1 MLTSSNIRLFRAEP
15 AEAQPIRKRGLFSKV
30 RVLGSPP
37 KTFLRETLIII
48 DVVSLIYAFLIVST
62 LYGQHSPIV
71 TIMVVEALFLA
82 SLVMLLVARTSV
94 HFTTVLV
101 CDAAILVVNVL
112 LNVLFQGNWGNF
124 GLLALCGYSC
134 YRLPLRWAWS
144 VVATSGIALVETNG
158 LHTFFQGQHLNAGS
172 PLVTALLLAAFLCW
186 IGWTRR
192 SRDML
197 VLELQQVQEQL
208 RREMAQS
215 EQLAATR
222 ERTRIAR
229 DMHDVLAHSLTML
242 SVQAQAARQLLHQ
255 HPERLEAKL
264 DDIAA
269 LLRESIAE
277 SRRVVGLLRETT
289 TSPTANG
296 DMSTRLL
303 GVIDRFGE
311 RTGIRCVFE
320 ERGTPQHMNDKQ
332 AETLQYALQEALTNA
347 HRHGAAQNVW
357 AELRWDDA
365 QVSLQVRDDGQGTAA
380 SEQRGEESSG
390 HHGLQGMCE
399 RATALGGEL
408 SAAPQTDGGFQVLLR
423 LPLDKHSPRLFLSG
437 GRT

>member
-1 MLTSSNIRLFRAEP
+1 MLTSSDIRLFSAEP
-15 AEAQPIRKRGLFSKV
+15 AEAQPIRKRGLFSNV
-30 RVLGSPP
+30 RVLGSSP

-48 DVVSLIYAFLIVST
+48 DIVSLMYAFLIVFT

-71 TIMVVEALFLA
+71 TIIVVEALFLA
-82 SLVMLLVARTSV
+82 SLIMLLVARTSV

-101 CDAAILVVNVL
+101 CDTVVLVVNVL

-134 YRLPLRWAWS
+134 YRLPLRWAWP
-144 VVATSGIALVETNG
+144 VVVTSGIALAGTNG
-158 LHTFFQGQHLNAGS
+158 LNTFFQGQHLNAGS
-172 PLVTALLLAAFLCW
+172 SLVTSLLIAAFLCW
-186 IGWTRR
+186 TGWTRR

-208 RREMAQS
+208 RREMAHT

-242 SVQAQAARQLLHQ
+242 SVQVQAARQLLHQ
-255 HPERLEAKL
+255 HPERLAAKL

-269 LLRESIAE
+269 LLRESLAE

-289 TSPTANG
+289 TSSTASG
-296 DMSTRLL
+296 DVSTRLL

-320 ERGTPQHMNDKQ
+320 EQGTPQHVSDKQ
-332 AETLQYALQEALTNA
+332 AETLQFALQEALTNA
-347 HRHGAAQNVW
+347 HRHGAALNVW

-365 QVSLQVRDDGQGTAA
+365 QVSLQVCDDGQGSVAG
-380 SEQRGEESSG
+380 EQRGEDSSG
-390 HHGLQGMCE
+390 HHGLRGMRE

-408 SAAPQTDGGFQVLLR
+408 SAASQIDGGFQVVLW
-423 LPLDKHSPRLFLSG
+423 LPLDKNSPRLFPSG

>member
-1 MLTSSNIRLFRAEP
+1 M
-15 AEAQPIRKRGLFSKV
+15 
-30 RVLGSPP
+30 
-37 KTFLRETLIII
+37 
-48 DVVSLIYAFLIVST
+48 VS
-62 LYGQHSPIV
+62 
-71 TIMVVEALFLA
+71 
-82 SLVMLLVARTSV
+82 
-94 HFTTVLV
+94 
-101 CDAAILVVNVL
+101 VL
-112 LNVLFQGNWGNF
+112 LNVLFGGNWGNF

-134 YRLPLRWAWS
+134 YRLPLRWAWP
-144 VVATSGIALVETNG
+144 VGATSGIALAETNG
-158 LHTFFQGQHLNAGS
+158 LHTFFQGQHFTAGS
-172 PLVTALLLAAFLCW
+172 QLVTSLLLAAFLCW
-186 IGWTRR
+186 IGRTRR

-242 SVQAQAARQLLHQ
+242 SVQVQAARQLLHQ
-255 HPERLEAKL
+255 HPERLAAKL

-289 TSPTANG
+289 TSTANG
-296 DMSTRLL
+296 DLSTRLL
-303 GVIDRFGE
+303 GVLDRFGE
-311 RTGIRCVFE
+311 RTGVRCVFE
-320 ERGTPQHMNDKQ
+320 EQGTPQHVSDKQ

-357 AELRWDDA
+357 AELRWDVA

-390 HHGLQGMCE
+390 HHGLQGMRE
-399 RATALGGEL
+399 RASALGGEL
-408 SAAPQTDGGFQVLLR
+408 SAASQIGGGFQVVLR
-423 LPLDKHSPRLFLSG
+423 LPLDKNAPRLFPRG